1 MLSDLSRSFFRPS
14 VFIIFLVARCWRLLL
29 LFPLLRVSVVE
40 FASSQSAFP
49 PASVPLVKRENT
61 SVLWTRLIGFDMPSA
76 LFVLL
81 PKSDLTD
88 MAFKR
93 PRGGA
98 RVLPRARAAFRFRVA
113 LTMRYQRDIVVEA
126 MRIILRWFRDL
137 MISTLSQ
144 LELVVSAR
152 TVMAMPFLV
161 SPLSS
166 VN

>member
-1 MLSDLSRSFFRPS
+1 MLSDLSRGFLRPS

-29 LFPLLRVSVVE
+29 LFPLLSVAE
-40 FASSQSAFP
+40 SASPQSAFL
-49 PASVPLVKRENT
+49 PAPIPSVKRENT
-61 SVLWTRLIGFDMPSA
+61 SVLWTRLTGFDRPSA
-76 LFVLL
+76 LNVLL

-88 MAFKR
+88 IAFGER

-98 RVLPRARAAFRFRVA
+98 RGLPRALATFRFREA
-113 LTMRYQRDIVVEA
+113 LAMRYQRDIFVEA
-126 MRIILRWFRDL
+126 MRIILRWFRDW